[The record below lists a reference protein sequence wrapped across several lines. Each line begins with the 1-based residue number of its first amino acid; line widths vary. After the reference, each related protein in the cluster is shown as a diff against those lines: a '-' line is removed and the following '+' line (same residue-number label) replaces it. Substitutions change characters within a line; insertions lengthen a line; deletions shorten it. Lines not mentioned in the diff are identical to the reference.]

1 MAPDLHSPRVNWV
14 KLAAVKRFLS
24 LAEITKKRE
33 PAQLVVGG
41 KYRVGKKISNGAFG
55 QLRLVTDVITGED
68 LAIKL
73 EPENAKIPQL
83 FLEFE
88 FYKRLGPDPALP
100 KVHFYGRC
108 GKFNAMV
115 EEQKQM

>member
-1 MAPDLHSPRVNWV
+1 M
-14 KLAAVKRFLS
+14 
-24 LAEITKKRE
+24 
-33 PAQLVVGG
+33 
-41 KYRVGKKISNGAFG
+41 
-55 QLRLVTDVITGED
+55 TDVFTHEE

-73 EPENAKIPQL
+73 EPENAKIPQVSTCLNIYNIYTYLHIYNMRMSQL

-115 EEQKQM
+115 EEEQKQM

>member
-1 MAPDLHSPRVNWV
+1 M
-14 KLAAVKRFLS
+14 
-24 LAEITKKRE
+24 
-33 PAQLVVGG
+33 
-41 KYRVGKKISNGAFG
+41 
-55 QLRLVTDVITGED
+55 TDVFTHEE

-73 EPENAKIPQL
+73 EPENAKIPQVATCLQYLQYLHISTYNIYNTRMSQL

-115 EEQKQM
+115 EEEQKQM

>member
-1 MAPDLHSPRVNWV
+1 MRMS
-14 KLAAVKRFLS
+14 
-24 LAEITKKRE
+24 
-33 PAQLVVGG
+33 
-41 KYRVGKKISNGAFG
+41 
-55 QLRLVTDVITGED
+55 
-68 LAIKL
+68 
-73 EPENAKIPQL
+73 QL

-115 EEQKQM
+115 EEEQKQM

>member
-1 MAPDLHSPRVNWV
+1 M
-14 KLAAVKRFLS
+14 S
-24 LAEITKKRE
+24 LYNMRM
-33 PAQLVVGG
+33 
-41 KYRVGKKISNGAFG
+41 S
-55 QLRLVTDVITGED
+55 
-68 LAIKL
+68 
-73 EPENAKIPQL
+73 QL

-115 EEQKQM
+115 EEEQKQM